1 MNRMEERIP
10 KTLDNKQSGRV
21 IDELREGICAGSRIS
36 LIAAGFS
43 IYAYAALQE
52 KLDTVASFR
61 LLLSGVS
68 ADGAKNAA
76 QQLAG
81 AKEEIGLRQRLDQA
95 AIARDCAAWLREK
108 ADVRALPMPAPHIL
122 NIEQADEDASES
134 ISGSVDFTAARLGLV
149 PSAMPDYN
157 NCSYGAQATQGARQF
172 FASLWDSPQQVQDVK
187 AQMLAALDVLAR
199 DQSPE
204 LIYLATLYHVFEDE
218 LTGLTDE
225 TIVKTRTGFRD
236 TRIWNKLFP
245 FQKDGVL
252 GAIDKIEKYG
262 GCIIADSVGL
272 GKTFEALAIIKYY
285 ELRNDRVLVLCPKKL
300 RENWTIYTQND
311 RRNELA
317 ADRFN
322 YDVLN
327 HTDLSREGGTSGDI
341 NLATVNW
348 GNYDLLVI
356 DESHNFRNNNPAND
370 KVTRYQRLM
379 EDVIKAGVKTRVL
392 MLSAT
397 PVNNRM
403 NDIKNQIAFITEGK
417 NNAFL
422 QQGIPSIETTLRRAQ
437 LVFNKWQDLP
447 DAERTMQRFV
457 DMVNQDYF
465 KLLDLVTIA
474 RSRRH
479 IEKYYDPSAVGRFP
493 RRLPP
498 RNEYP
503 GIDTQQ
509 EFPDIGEINK
519 RLQRLTLA
527 LYAPISYLLPEKR
540 AAYAK
545 KYDVKVKSGHSVF
558 RQADREQQ
566 LVGLVRVNL
575 LKRMES
581 SIHSFVLTVRKIAG
595 RIERELAIIDEK
607 SGTYDPTLDIESLD
621 PDDPELADA
630 AFGGRVK
637 VLLQDMDLLRWRQDL
652 AYDLELLTQLQ
663 IAAEAITPDR
673 DKKLATL
680 RALIREKIAHPTNG
694 GNRKLLIFTAFA
706 DTADYLYD
714 QLAGDLARQHV
725 YAAKV
730 TGTGD
735 NQTTLPLDRQHHIR
749 LSDLNALL
757 TLFAPHA
764 KHKAAV
770 YPDVPGDIDILIA
783 TDCISEGQNLQD
795 CDALVNYDIHW
806 NPVRIIQRFGRID
819 RIGSQS
825 ATVQLVNFWPTKDL
839 DEYIDLVQ
847 RVRGRMV
854 LLDVSATGEE
864 NLIDEKAQGMNDLAY
879 RKRQMEQL
887 KNQVIDLEDIS
898 GGISITDLTFNDFK
912 ADLREA
918 LQAQEA
924 ALAALPRGLYA
935 LAAIPD
941 DMADE
946 LAPGAIFVLESVTPQ
961 AGAKDNPL
969 APYVLVYIKDD
980 GTVRLNFLQAKQI
993 LDILKRLCQGQTA
1006 PDDALA
1012 AAFAQETDHGRTMEK
1027 YATLL
1032 QEALASL
1039 SKKHQELGMR
1049 SLFTRGAAAL
1059 AGPRT
1064 SADYDVVCYLI
1075 LRRRDGHA

>member
-1 MNRMEERIP
+1 MQFMEARAP

-21 IDELREGICAGSRIS
+21 IDELREHIQTGSRIS
-36 LIAAGFS
+36 LISAGFS
-43 IYAYAALQE
+43 IYAYAALKDRLE
-52 KLDTVASFR
+52 DVAELR
-61 LLLSGVS
+61 LLFSGFDEAETFRF
-68 ADGAKNAA
+68 AD
-76 QQLAG
+76 
-81 AKEEIGLRQRLDQA
+81 AKEEIGLRQKLDQA
-95 AIARDCAAWLREK
+95 AIAHDCAAWLREK
-108 ADVRALPMPAPHIL
+108 ADIRAMTMPVQHIL
-122 NIEQADEDASES
+122 NLEQGDASES
-134 ISGSVDFTAARLGLV
+134 ISGSVNFTAAGLGIV
-149 PSAMPDYN
+149 SSTTPDYN
-157 NCSYGAQATQGARQF
+157 ICQYGELPTQSASQF

-187 AQMLAALDVLAR
+187 ARVLAALDVLAR

-204 LIYLATLYHVFEDE
+204 LIYLSTLYHVFEDE
-218 LTGLTDE
+218 LSGLTDE
-225 TIVKTRTGFRD
+225 NIVKTRTGFRD

-356 DESHNFRNNNPAND
+356 DESHNFRNNNPSND

-379 EDVIKAGVKTRVL
+379 EDVIKKGVKTRVL

-479 IEKYYDPSAVGRFP
+479 IEKYYDVSEVGRFP
-493 RRLPP
+493 KRLPP

-503 GIDTQQ
+503 GIDTQE

-540 AAYAK
+540 KAYAK
-545 KYDVKVKSGHSVF
+545 KYDVKVKTGHSVF

-581 SIHSFVLTVRKIAG
+581 SIHSFALTVRKIAG
-595 RIERELAIIDEK
+595 RIEHELAIIDKK
-607 SGTYDPTLDIESLD
+607 SGVYDPTLDIESLN

-630 AFGGRVK
+630 AFGGKVK

-652 AYDLELLTQLQ
+652 AYDYELLTQLQ
-663 IAAEAITPDR
+663 IAAEAITPGR
-673 DKKLATL
+673 DQKLATL
-680 RALIREKIAHPTNG
+680 RALIREKIAHPTND
-694 GNRKLLIFTAFA
+694 GNRKILIFTAFA

-714 QLAGDLARQHV
+714 QLAPALAAHHT

-735 NQTTLPLDRQHHIR
+735 NQTTLQDFKRHHIK

-757 TLFAPHA
+757 TLFSPHS
-764 KHKAAV
+764 KHKESS
-770 YPDVPGDIDILIA
+770 YPEVQGEIDVLIA

-795 CDALVNYDIHW
+795 CDYLVNYDIHW

-819 RIGSQS
+819 RIGSRS

-839 DEYIDLVQ
+839 DEYIDLVE

-864 NLIDEKAQGMNDLAY
+864 NIIDEKAQKGMNDLAY
-879 RKRQMEQL
+879 RKKQMEQL
-887 KNQVIDLEDIS
+887 KHQVIDLEDIS

-912 ADLREA
+912 AALREA
-918 LQAQEA
+918 LPKRGAE
-924 ALAALPRGLYA
+924 LAALPRGLFA
-935 LAAIPD
+935 LAKIPE
-941 DMADE
+941 DMKGE
-946 LAPGAIFVLESVTPQ
+946 LTPGVIFVLERVTAQ
-961 AGAKDNPL
+961 KGTSDNPL
-969 APYVLVYIKDD
+969 APYALVYITEQGD
-980 GTVRLNFLQAKQI
+980 VRLNVLQAKQI
-993 LDILKRLCQGQTA
+993 LDIMKRLCQGKNT
-1006 PDDALA
+1006 PDAALVQ
-1012 AAFAQETDHGRTMEK
+1012 AFARETSECRHMEK
-1027 YATLL
+1027 YAALL

-1039 SKKHQELGMR
+1039 SKKHQEMGMR
-1049 SLFTRGAAAL
+1049 SLFTRGAATL
-1059 AGPRT
+1059 TGKPR
-1064 SADYDVVCYLI
+1064 SEDYDLVCYLI
-1075 LRRRDGHA
+1075 LRGRDGHV